1 MKPVTVSDASGA
13 LREQARATAENKPF
27 KVVLIS
33 TQLPDIEGFDLA
45 EAILSAAA
53 PPPCI
58 VMLAGAG
65 AMIEMIYHLQ
75 LNSAMGDEVP
85 FAGVTLHARS
95 AMSWGV
101 SAVLFAVGAFV
112 LDRARRRYAEQ
123 WGEVQSE
130 IENAARKAEGSA
142 P

>member
-1 MKPVTVSDASGA
+1 MAQFGRFGRVAPSLAVMLVSG
-13 LREQARATAENKPF
+13 
-27 KVVLIS
+27 
-33 TQLPDIEGFDLA
+33 
-45 EAILSAAA
+45 
-53 PPPCI
+53 I

-101 SAVLFAVGAFV
+101 SAVLLAVGAFV

-130 IENAARKAEGSA
+130 IENAVRKAEGSA